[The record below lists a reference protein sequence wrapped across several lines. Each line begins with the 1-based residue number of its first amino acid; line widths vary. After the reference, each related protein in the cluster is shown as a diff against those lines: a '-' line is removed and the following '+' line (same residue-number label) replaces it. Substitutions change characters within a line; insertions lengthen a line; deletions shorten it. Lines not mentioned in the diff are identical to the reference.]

1 MTGTNIQEQPESTVG
16 RKPPHRPPP
25 RPPPRKGTPAPT
37 PTPTPERGEPFARYR
52 VRREEAE
59 ESDLGSEIRDRDE
72 EGPAER
78 GVVEVPAWAPP
89 PEGKPSVP

>member
-1 MTGTNIQEQPESTVG
+1 MSTSIQEQSESTVG
-16 RKPPHRPPP
+16 RKPPHRP
-25 RPPPRKGTPAPT
+25 GA
-37 PTPTPERGEPFARYR
+37 PFARYR

-59 ESDLGSEIRDRDE
+59 ESDLGGEIRDRDE

-78 GVVEVPAWAPP
+78 GVIEGPAGAPP